1 MLDMKLDSGKF
12 VIDDNNKTEVDQTI
26 AKQIMDGFE
35 ENEDNKDKNKPDFNI
50 KD

>member
-12 VIDDNNKTEVDQTI
+12 LIDDNNETHVD
-26 AKQIMDGFE
+26 E
-35 ENEDNKDKNKPDFNI
+35 EIKKEILENFDLNEDNKDKNKPNLI

>member
-1 MLDMKLDSGKF
+1 MLDMKLSSGKF
-12 VIDDNNKTEVDQTI
+12 VIDDNNETQVDETI

-35 ENEDNKDKNKPDFNI
+35 ENEDNKEKDKPNLTI